1 MKGRL
6 ALKPIMFLVTLG
18 LLMSVLFCQPAR
30 GETPEPT
37 TTGNLINVVFYIVL
51 FGMSVVFSLLS
62 LGFNPKSVPPEQRWK
77 GVVYAAL
84 AMVFWLTLGIAHV
97 SVVAIFS
104 STYLVGFSY
113 LWMGLGFFFLI
124 YAFYCVIQ
132 TIQLAHEQDEMTI
145 K

>member
-1 MKGRL
+1 
-6 ALKPIMFLVTLG
+6 
-18 LLMSVLFCQPAR
+18 
-30 GETPEPT
+30 
-37 TTGNLINVVFYIVL
+37 
-51 FGMSVVFSLLS
+51 
-62 LGFNPKSVPPEQRWK
+62 
-77 GVVYAAL
+77 
-84 AMVFWLTLGIAHV
+84 
-97 SVVAIFS
+97 VAIFS